1 MLRSTGLTES
11 TFVSQFQEALSKD
24 QKELILNESLSD
36 ADREFLQSICV
47 PALPDQTRVDL
58 SDFQD
63 EKIEGYAIVLK
74 YIAGKNFLW
83 YLRNFQIKDSGIRK
97 RDLKV
102 RVWLR
107 NFVSR
112 ALAPPCYPVEKEVW
126 EREWC
131 DTWQPGACALP
142 SNVSWHCTLLNEK
155 KPLF

>member
-1 MLRSTGLTES
+1 VLRSTGLTES

-74 YIAGKNFLW
+74 YIAGKNFL
-83 YLRNFQIKDSGIRK
+83 
-97 RDLKV
+97 
-102 RVWLR
+102 
-107 NFVSR
+107 
-112 ALAPPCYPVEKEVW
+112 
-126 EREWC
+126 
-131 DTWQPGACALP
+131 
-142 SNVSWHCTLLNEK
+142 
-155 KPLF
+155 